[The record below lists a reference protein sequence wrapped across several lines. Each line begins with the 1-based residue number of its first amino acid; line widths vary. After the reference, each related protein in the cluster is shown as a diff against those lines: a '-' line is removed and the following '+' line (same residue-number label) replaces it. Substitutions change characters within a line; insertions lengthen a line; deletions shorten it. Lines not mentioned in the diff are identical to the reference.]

1 LKQPF
6 IVALIPAY
14 NEEKNIATILLE
26 TEKYVD
32 KIVVCDDGSTDRTA
46 QIAERL
52 GAEVIRHPT
61 NKGYGAAIIS
71 LLKRA
76 LDMGADIAVTLDADG
91 QHDPRFIPN
100 LVKPILRNEADI
112 VIGSRFLE
120 KSEIPKYRKIGI
132 KAITKLTNLATKL
145 RITDS
150 QSGYRAYSKR
160 ALQEIA
166 PELSEHG
173 MGISLQ
179 ILTLVSEKKLS
190 VKEVP
195 ITIKYDVENPST
207 KNPITHGVEL
217 ISTIIREITERHP
230 LVYFGI
236 PGATLLFI
244 GLFMGAYLLWIFNT
258 NRYFSIPIAIITLG
272 ALLMGLL
279 LIITALIIHVVI
291 RQLK

>member
-32 KIVVCDDGSTDRTA
+32 KIVVCDDGSTDHTA

-52 GAEVIRHPT
+52 GAEVIRHST

-120 KSEIPKYRKIGI
+120 KSEIPKYRKVGI

-195 ITIKYDVENPST
+195 ITIKYDVEKPST

-236 PGATLLFI
+236 PGAILLFI

-258 NRYFSIPIAIITLG
+258 NRYFSMPIAIITLG

>member
-1 LKQPF
+1 MKQPF

>member
-14 NEEKNIATILLE
+14 NEEKNIAAILLE

-52 GAEVIRHPT
+52 GAEVIRHST

-195 ITIKYDVENPST
+195 ITIKYDVEKPST

-258 NRYFSIPIAIITLG
+258 NRYFSMPIAIITLG

-279 LIITALIIHVVI
+279 LTITALIIHVVI